1 MSAAD
6 IACYAAKDAGRNRVH
21 VHDSNE
27 VSGRHREMY
36 WVSRVTRAL
45 DENRLEL
52 YSQPIIATRADS
64 AAPARL
70 PRTAG
75 ANARR

>member
-21 VHDSNE
+21 VHDSSE

-36 WVSRVTRAL
+36 WVSRR
-45 DENRLEL
+45 D
-52 YSQPIIATRADS
+52 
-64 AAPARL
+64 AR
-70 PRTAG
+70 PR
-75 ANARR
+75 